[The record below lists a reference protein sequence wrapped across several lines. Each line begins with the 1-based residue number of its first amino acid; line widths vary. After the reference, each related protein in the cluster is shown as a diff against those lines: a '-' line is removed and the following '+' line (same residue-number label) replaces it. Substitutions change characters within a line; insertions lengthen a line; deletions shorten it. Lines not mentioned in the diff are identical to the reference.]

1 MKIKKAFRLLL
12 FFGFSKT
19 VSYSS
24 YTNVYVYCLFIL
36 YVAVYR
42 EVEGD
47 PGDVHELLLALL
59 QAHHRRYVSAV
70 LICYF
75 KIITRYKLSGNSFS
89 FHLMME
95 QYRTSIMRE
104 KSTMGVGHY

>member
-19 VSYSS
+19 VSYST

-59 QAHHRRYVSAV
+59 QAHHRRYMSAV

-75 KIITRYKLSGNSFS
+75 KIIVKCY
-89 FHLMME
+89 E
-95 QYRTSIMRE
+95 QS
-104 KSTMGVGHY
+104 